1 MTTVVLLG
9 VDAEHLKSAR
19 DGGLGEEGRM
29 ASLGTNFWTEQEA
42 ERPENFPA
50 GVPAYIYEVTRG
62 LGEAVP
68 FAKWA
73 GTLVGYRDGSSLSA
87 EEYDRTRPER
97 TRHRRDPSL
106 PLDEMEPDW
115 AGYLMVADLH
125 VLEEPVPLGR
135 FWAKGRRCG
144 PVIRHPMLAELR
156 P

>member
-29 ASLGTNFWTEQEA
+29 ASFGTN
-42 ERPENFPA
+42 
-50 GVPAYIYEVTRG
+50 
-62 LGEAVP
+62 
-68 FAKWA
+68 WA

-106 PLDEMEPDW
+106 PFDEMEPDW

-125 VLEEPVPLGR
+125 ELEEPVPLGR
-135 FWAKGRRCG
+135 FWANGRRCG